1 MSTRTVDYLGQPFLE
16 QTSDQPTE
24 TDRPRARLTAL
35 QRELDH
41 FEVMAQTTAFDPAL
55 HDETALWRALAAE
68 VRAYLNPAP
77 QQPLLG
83 LETPPQEA

>member
-1 MSTRTVDYLGQPFLE
+1 MNARTVDYLDRPFIE
-16 QTSDQPTE
+16 QTSDQPTQ
-24 TDRPRARLTAL
+24 TDRPQARRTAL

-77 QQPLLG
+77 QHPM